1 MRRDR
6 DITIVGLHM
15 DLDKLFN
22 VSLDPGLDVAR
33 LRQEIVPRVGELV
46 KLLHVYPGKQTAD
59 MRVSTLAGSTDV
71 PQQVSCRNPAWSAM
85 P

>member
-46 KLLHVYPGKQTAD
+46 KLLHVYPSKQTAD
-59 MRVSTLAGSTDV
+59 MRVSTLACLTDV